1 MVNKSIIIVIVKRDS
16 MKKKNGFIA
25 ISIIFSFFIV
35 FLLILTIN
43 LTSYAQNR
51 ILMNQIKKDIKS
63 KTELIVPIIV
73 PIKENTNS

>member
-1 MVNKSIIIVIVKRDS
+1 MVNKSIIIVIVKRDN

-63 KTELIVPIIV
+63 KTELIVPI
-73 PIKENTNS
+73 KENTNS

>member
-1 MVNKSIIIVIVKRDS
+1 

-73 PIKENTNS
+73 PIKENTNSLNFK

>member
-1 MVNKSIIIVIVKRDS
+1 MVNKSIIILIVKRDN

-63 KTELIVPIIV
+63 KTELIVPI
-73 PIKENTNS
+73 KENTNS

>member
-63 KTELIVPIIV
+63 KTELIVPI
-73 PIKENTNS
+73 KENTNS